1 MQYITSLIASTL
13 RGRKGSHA
21 MIRPHQPEQLLELY
35 DMEGCPFCRPVREY
49 LTELNLDVLIHPC
62 PKQSAR
68 NREKLTALG
77 GKQQMPYLFDPNTGT
92 GMYEMRDII
101 VYLKDQYDT
110 RANKNQF
117 KPNVTTSSLAS
128 ITRAMSGILYRPSLP
143 AAEPLEL
150 FSYEA
155 NPQSRIVRERLTEME
170 ISYVLR
176 NTGQQQEI
184 KAEQPE
190 QPELTK
196 LMGASIQNLLPTKPN
211 SKRQE
216 LHQRSGSTKIPYLY
230 DPNTEQG
237 TFEAKGIL
245 LYLKNTYSNDN
256 EYLAQP

>member
-1 MQYITSLIASTL
+1 
-13 RGRKGSHA
+13 
-21 MIRPHQPEQLLELY
+21 
-35 DMEGCPFCRPVREY
+35 MEGCPFCRPVREY

-62 PKQSAR
+62 PKQSTR

-77 GKQQMPYLFDPNTGT
+77 GKQQMPYLFDPNTDT

-101 VYLKDQYDT
+101 GYLKNQYGT
-110 RANKNQF
+110 RPNKNQF

-176 NTGQQQEI
+176 NTGHQQEA
-184 KAEQPE
+184 KAE

-196 LMGASIQNLLPTKPN
+196 LTGASIQNLLPTKPN